1 MKKSYILNVILVV
14 LIIIFARAYILDTF
28 FYNGLVKVPDVTNLY
43 KNEAAKI
50 LKKSH
55 LNYTFISSK
64 SSDVPV
70 DIVYSQKPASGQTVR
85 AGRDIRL
92 LVNDN
97 NGQQIPDITTLPLA
111 QAMNIL
117 DKANIKVKRVDYIS
131 DGKDSEQVLAIYPK
145 QNTRLSFN
153 QSVTL
158 LVSSKQLLS
167 PNIMPNII
175 GLDVNE
181 ANLLLSQIGLKISD
195 VTRTPDSSYPV
206 NTIVSSYPKPDEPI
220 NASTIINVVISEPS
234 YNAAK
239 EEKIKQESIDEIIK
253 EALKDGGDAD
263 KR

>member
-1 MKKSYILNVILVV
+1 MKKVYILNTVLAI

-28 FYNGLVKVPDVTNLY
+28 FYNGLVKVPDVTNLN
-43 KNEAAKI
+43 KKEAAKI
-50 LKKSH
+50 LKKAY

-64 SSDVPV
+64 SNDVPL
-70 DIVYSQKPASGQTVR
+70 DIVYSQKPASGHIVR

-97 NGQQIPDITTLPLA
+97 NGQQIPDIINLPLA
-111 QAMNIL
+111 QAMNVL
-117 DKANIKVKRVDYIS
+117 EKANIKVKRVDYIS
-131 DGKDSEQVLAIYPK
+131 DGKDSEQVLAVYPK

-181 ANLLLSQIGLKISD
+181 ANLVLSQIGLKIND
-195 VTRTPDSSYPV
+195 ITRTPDSSYPI
-206 NTIVSSYPKPDEPI
+206 NTIVSSYPKADEPI
-220 NASTIINVVISEPS
+220 NADTVINVVISEPAN
-234 YNAAK
+234 NAIK

-253 EALKDGGDAD
+253 EALKDGGESN
-263 KR
+263 